1 MPDTSPNT
9 TAKAQLA
16 AHRIEALRSWRVRP
30 ERTRAAGG
38 FIDTMARKARRS
50 QREVGG
56 FADAWADCVDPK
68 IAAQTRIL
76 SFRGGV
82 ATIGASSAS
91 MRWVIDRELR
101 NGLLAKLRATCPMA
115 VSNVRVRNG

>member
-1 MPDTSPNT
+1 
-9 TAKAQLA
+9 
-16 AHRIEALRSWRVRP
+16 
-30 ERTRAAGG
+30 
-38 FIDTMARKARRS
+38 MARKAKRA

-56 FADAWADCVDPK
+56 FADAWAACVDPK

-82 ATIGASSAS
+82 ATVGATSAS

-101 NGLLAKLRATCPMA
+101 SGLLARLRESCTLA
-115 VSNVRVRNG
+115 VTNVRVRNG

>member
-9 TAKAQLA
+9 TAKQQLA

-30 ERTRAAGG
+30 GRTRAAGG
-38 FIDTMARKARRS
+38 VIETLLRKARQS

-101 NGLLAKLRATCPMA
+101 NGLLSKLRATCPMA
-115 VSNVRVRNG
+115 VSNVRIRNG